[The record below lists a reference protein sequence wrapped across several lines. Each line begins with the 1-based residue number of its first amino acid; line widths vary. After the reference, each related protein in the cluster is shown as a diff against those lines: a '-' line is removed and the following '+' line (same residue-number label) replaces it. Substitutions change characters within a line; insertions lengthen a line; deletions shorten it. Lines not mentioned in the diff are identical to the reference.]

1 MVTVVY
7 HEVSDKPSK
16 FHLENN
22 LSVTKQN
29 FYNQLIFLKNNFN
42 IISPLDLISNNFE
55 TPATLITFD
64 DGAKGFFNNARTIL
78 EELKIP
84 CVHFLNMEPIIGGLN
99 INGLVSYLL
108 DVDKRIFDFF
118 NTERISTKNITYK
131 QIITFL
137 DNFNKSLIINKAREY
152 HGPWASLEDLIECN
166 KSDLVFFGNHLF
178 NHYNCLNLKK
188 NELIFQFNENKK
200 HLDKLKNSL
209 NFFSYPYGQP
219 GLFYNDTSN
228 SILKELG
235 VRYIFSAYPIN
246 YNFNNSIF
254 HRLPIHEYVQT
265 SNIFKKHI
273 SIAKLKGFIK
283 KSYSKKYKF
292 YN

>member
-22 LSVTKQN
+22 LSITKQN

-42 IISPLDLISNNFE
+42 IISPLDLISNNFA

-84 CVHFLNMEPIIGGLN
+84 CVHFLNMEPILGGLN

-118 NTERISTKNITYK
+118 
-131 QIITFL
+131 
-137 DNFNKSLIINKAREY
+137 
-152 HGPWASLEDLIECN
+152 
-166 KSDLVFFGNHLF
+166 
-178 NHYNCLNLKK
+178 
-188 NELIFQFNENKK
+188 
-200 HLDKLKNSL
+200 LDKVS
-209 NFFSYPYGQP
+209 
-219 GLFYNDTSN
+219 
-228 SILKELG
+228 
-235 VRYIFSAYPIN
+235 V
-246 YNFNNSIF
+246 
-254 HRLPIHEYVQT
+254 
-265 SNIFKKHI
+265 
-273 SIAKLKGFIK
+273 IK
-283 KSYSKKYKF
+283 KFLFDKLLLFSFLIARNIYRLY
-292 YN
+292 